1 MGTDHSKKKDDEKK
15 SKIKKPLKKPKAID
29 KIKKQSGKT
38 TVPDS
43 QKKNQVKKRQSKKT
57 TITDT
62 QKRGQTGLRYDLY
75 DGTKKPKKKEDIK
88 FIYDDDPKYRAKPSP
103 GSKGRRK
110 KKKDTKFLPHKTKL
124 GVMV

>member
-1 MGTDHSKKKDDEKK
+1 MANYHGKKKDDEKNN
-15 SKIKKPLKKPKAID
+15 KIKKPLKKPEVID
-29 KIKKQSGKT
+29 KLKTQSTKT
-38 TVPDS
+38 TVSDS
-43 QKKNQVKKRQSKKT
+43 QKRKQVAESSKKT
-57 TITDT
+57 TVTDT